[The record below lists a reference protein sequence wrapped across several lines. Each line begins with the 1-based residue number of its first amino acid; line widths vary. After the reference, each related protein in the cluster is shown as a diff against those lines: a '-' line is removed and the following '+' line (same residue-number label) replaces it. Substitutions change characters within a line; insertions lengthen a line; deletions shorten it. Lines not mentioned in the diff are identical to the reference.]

1 MCIISTPYTVNV
13 DYWSQSVRCG
23 RSTLANSNH
32 GVYALKDKRDDKAK
46 CTWITLLNLSRRK
59 RRIICLSFIHSCSSG
74 AAWMSLSHLKT
85 KFFVMKYLTL
95 SSLHIKSRNLDER
108 AARDH

>member
-1 MCIISTPYTVNV
+1 
-13 DYWSQSVRCG
+13 
-23 RSTLANSNH
+23 
-32 GVYALKDKRDDKAK
+32 
-46 CTWITLLNLSRRK
+46 
-59 RRIICLSFIHSCSSG
+59 
-74 AAWMSLSHLKT
+74 MSLSHLKT